1 MPAIARDVQL
11 GDLVLA
17 SNGIKKRKYVCLC
30 PDAHAVCLK
39 QGTERAVHF
48 AHIPVRGPDG
58 DFIPSCRSG
67 GESEE
72 HIKAKLKLVEQRGDY
87 SFCLKTCKVCKKKVM
102 EDCRNGTMK
111 IEAWSGDKRWKYDVL
126 YTRSDGSKL
135 ALEVYH
141 THATGENKVLSSTAA
156 GIPIAEFDAGDI
168 LRMKEG
174 TILDNKLDTSWVCS
188 AMCQGLKQ
196 QRDHLLEM
204 AARRKVLQNQR
215 MIEAFNR
222 RVQMREMEARRKVLQ
237 NQRMIAAFN
246 RRVQMREMGAKRHA
260 KMHEDLLK
268 EQAAAMTVK
277 LAEDRKIAAIQEA
290 CLETRTGRNC
300 IIFKMRADANNQA
313 CGFCSTSY
321 AGDHERWD
329 AFQCWNP
336 SAPPQCV
343 NADLFLVCSDCRM
356 KEAAYW
362 INDNNNDHLK
372 IFLENASNT
381 TLYRV
386 DSFVD
391 YNY

>member
-188 AMCQGLKQ
+188 AMCRGLKQ
-196 QRDHLLEM
+196 QRDRLLEM
-204 AARRKVLQNQR
+204 TARQRERKR
-215 MIEAFNR
+215 MRQAE
-222 RVQMREMEARRKVLQ
+222 EARRYLQ
-237 NQRMIAAFN
+237 QCEAIKQRKLA
-246 RRVQMREMGAKRHA
+246 
-260 KMHEDLLK
+260 K
-268 EQAAAMTVK
+268 EQEAIRVALAAKVK
-277 LAEDRKIAAIQEA
+277 PPVKTIDQ
-290 CLETRTGRNC
+290 
-300 IIFKMRADANNQA
+300 Q
-313 CGFCSTSY
+313 
-321 AGDHERWD
+321 
-329 AFQCWNP
+329 Q
-336 SAPPQCV
+336 APPKRPCTIVDNTGGLGACPIMHNYQYVPWNSPYAIV
-343 NADLFLVCSDCRM
+343 NNGRALSYGHPPKPELTLSNHPPPPFDTKFDYTVPIMGQPSDH
-356 KEAAYW
+356 K
-362 INDNNNDHLK
+362 NKKSL
-372 IFLENASNT
+372 
-381 TLYRV
+381 
-386 DSFVD
+386 
-391 YNY
+391 

>member
-1 MPAIARDVQL
+1 MPDVAKDVQL

-17 SNGIKKRKYVCLC
+17 CNGIKKRKYICLC

-39 QGTERAVHF
+39 QGPERAAHF

-87 SFCLKTCKVCKKKVM
+87 SFCLKKCKVCKKKVM

-141 THATGENKVLSSTAA
+141 THATGEKKVLSSTAA
-156 GIPIAEFDAGDI
+156 GIPIAEFDAGAI

-196 QRDHLLEM
+196 QQDHLLEM
-204 AARRKVLQNQR
+204 AARKQVRKRVRQAEEAKIYFQR
-215 MIEAFNR
+215 CEEIKK
-222 RVQMREMEARRKVLQ
+222 RKL
-237 NQRMIAAFN
+237 A
-246 RRVQMREMGAKRHA
+246 
-260 KMHEDLLK
+260 K
-268 EQAAAMTVK
+268 EQEAIRAAEKTARIAEKNRGAANQNVCYESYKAPEKETERKPVQKYVIRSPMQEYAIRLQAWEANEQARKRMAIK
-277 LAEDRKIAAIQEA
+277 LPFEK
-290 CLETRTGRNC
+290 
-300 IIFKMRADANNQA
+300 
-313 CGFCSTSY
+313 
-321 AGDHERWD
+321 
-329 AFQCWNP
+329 
-336 SAPPQCV
+336 
-343 NADLFLVCSDCRM
+343 
-356 KEAAYW
+356 
-362 INDNNNDHLK
+362 
-372 IFLENASNT
+372 
-381 TLYRV
+381 
-386 DSFVD
+386 
-391 YNY
+391 

>member
-17 SNGIKKRKYVCLC
+17 CNGIKKRKYVCLC

-156 GIPIAEFDAGDI
+156 GIPIAEFDAGAI
-168 LRMKEG
+168 LHMKEG

-196 QRDHLLEM
+196 QRDRLLEM
-204 AARRKVLQNQR
+204 TARRKVLQNQR
-215 MIEAFNR
+215 A
-222 RVQMREMEARRKVLQ
+222 
-237 NQRMIAAFN
+237 IAAFN
-246 RRVQMREMGAKRHA
+246 RRVQMREMGAKQHA

-268 EQAAAMTVK
+268 DQAAAMTVK

-336 SAPPQCV
+336 STPPQCV
-343 NADLFLVCSDCRM
+343 DDVCSFLVCSDCRM